1 MIFNK
6 GTVFFIN
13 LYNLS
18 PLTKIFLPTRLK
30 ISMSA
35 ISSRA
40 LEILFKEVSPM
51 DNSVVY
57 FDFKCG
63 MILPRTKEN

>member
-1 MIFNK
+1 
-6 GTVFFIN
+6 
-13 LYNLS
+13 
-18 PLTKIFLPTRLK
+18 
-30 ISMSA
+30 MSA
-35 ISSRA
+35 NRVVIPTLFQDQHDSVSSRA
-40 LEILFKEVSPM
+40 LEILFKEVTPM

>member
-1 MIFNK
+1 MFSM
-6 GTVFFIN
+6 TV
-13 LYNLS
+13 Y
-18 PLTKIFLPTRLK
+18 P
-30 ISMSA
+30 
-35 ISSRA
+35 RA
-40 LEILFKEVSPM
+40 LLKILFKEVTPM

>member
-1 MIFNK
+1 MYFRKRWKNTRKYYNYLTIF
-6 GTVFFIN
+6 
-13 LYNLS
+13 
-18 PLTKIFLPTRLK
+18 FLPTRLK
-30 ISMSA
+30 TSTSA

-40 LEILFKEVSPM
+40 HEILFKEVTPM

-63 MILPRTKEN
+63 MILPRTKKN